1 MKQKLFTL
9 ILTLSLISIN
19 SYSQSK
25 HETASVSVG
34 YDSLLFDGDN
44 ANQYNFLNAT
54 DDKCK
59 IKVQDVF
66 GDATG
71 TFMVDTVFET
81 CGEKHTEK
89 VRKTGPLK
97 RGVELIPGYEISTGG
112 EGYKGKSG
120 HVYTNV
126 LMLDLGPSAV
136 MLGRRTSAIIGSD
149 CEIKLNTGSAL
160 VSGDHEI
167 ITSRTIITHKQT
179 KYSVE
184 IVPDGSDT
192 MDIVKVFEGSVQVNP
207 HANTDSSVAHFK
219 KLGDMQTEMAKL
231 NDDMINKRITIDE
244 YKAKITELNDEMKT
258 SENSLPKAVE
268 VNAGYQCTVDHTGK
282 ISDPV
287 PIESTETQWFD
298 DVEK

>member
-9 ILTLSLISIN
+9 ILTLSIISIN

-25 HETASVSVG
+25 HETASVSLG
-34 YDSLLFDGDN
+34 YDSLLFDGEN
-44 ANQYNFLNAT
+44 GNQYNLLNT
-54 DDKCK
+54 SDGKCK

-81 CGEKHTEK
+81 CGEKHTDK

-97 RGVELIPGYEISTGG
+97 RGVELIPGYEITTGG

-120 HVYTNV
+120 HLYSNI

-136 MLGRRTSAIIGSD
+136 MLGRRTSAIVGSD

-167 ITSRTIITHKQT
+167 ITPRTIITHKQT

-184 IVPDGSDT
+184 SVPDGSDT
-192 MDIVKVFEGSVQVNP
+192 MDIVKVFEGSVKVNP
-207 HANTDSSVAHFK
+207 HTNTDSSVAHFK
-219 KLGDMQTEMAKL
+219 KIGDMQTEMAKL
-231 NDDMINKRITIDE
+231 NDDLINKRITVDE
-244 YKAKITELNDEMKT
+244 YKAKITELNNEMKT
-258 SENSLPKAVE
+258 SENSLSKEVD

-287 PIESTETQWFD
+287 PIETTETQWFE
-298 DVEK
+298 DVDK